1 MRSVRVIIADDH
13 SLVRAGFCALVSRID
28 GIEVVAE
35 AGDGHEA
42 LRLAKELHPDIIL
55 TDIAM
60 PCMNGIELSGR
71 ISKEFPEVKVIV
83 LSMHA
88 DAEYVIRA
96 LRAGAAGYMLKDAGT
111 DELELALRSV
121 IKGKTFLSPSVS
133 KQVIDDYLFRV
144 GSRNSN
150 SDRGDDLPECLT
162 SRQRE
167 VLQLIAEG
175 LTTKEIAQRL
185 DLSIKTVDTHRTQI
199 MERLDI
205 HDIAGLVRYAIRKG
219 IIAPE

>member
-1 MRSVRVIIADDH
+1 MKTVRVIIADDH
-13 SLVRAGFCALVSRID
+13 SLVRAGFRALVNQVG

-35 AGDGHEA
+35 AGDGLEA
-42 LRLAKELHPDIIL
+42 LRLVKELHPDIIMA
-55 TDIAM
+55 DISM
-60 PCMNGIELSGR
+60 PGMNGIELTGR
-71 ISKEFPEVKVIV
+71 ISKEFPDSRVII

-88 DAEYVIRA
+88 DEEYVIRA

-133 KQVIDDYLFRV
+133 KQVIDDYLLRV
-144 GSRNSN
+144 GSKN
-150 SDRGDDLPECLT
+150 SDSETGDGLSECLT
-162 SRQRE
+162 PRQRE

-185 DLSIKTVDTHRTQI
+185 NLSIKTVDTHRTQT

-219 IIAPE
+219 IIATE